1 MFSVDKKD
9 AKMKKPRRRSSTVF
23 VIIAIACGVA
33 LIIYVAGKMQGEKVS
48 IQTPL
53 GKVEIIFQ
61 HHN

>member
-1 MFSVDKKD
+1 
-9 AKMKKPRRRSSTVF
+9 MKKPRRRSSTVF